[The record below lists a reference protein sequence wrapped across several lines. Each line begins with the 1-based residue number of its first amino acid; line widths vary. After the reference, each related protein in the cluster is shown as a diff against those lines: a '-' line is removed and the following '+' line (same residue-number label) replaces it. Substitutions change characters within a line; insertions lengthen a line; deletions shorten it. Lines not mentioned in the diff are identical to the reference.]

1 MTTHAQAI
9 LNVGKSEQFRAPTG
23 DLYVLDQTLVPFE
36 VVRIFFISG
45 PKGAIRGKH
54 AHQQCSQFLAVV
66 SGSVMV
72 RIETPVRSKH
82 EVLLETGDFLNLPP
96 LHWASEEFL
105 SEGTV
110 LLVLCDLP
118 YEESDYLR
126 EYEHFEAEVSSL
138 SPQP

>member
-1 MTTHAQAI
+1 MTSQARAI
-9 LNVGKSEQFRAPTG
+9 LNVGRSQRFRAPTG

-54 AHQQCSQFLAVV
+54 AHKQCSQFLAVL
-66 SGSVMV
+66 SGSVIV
-72 RIETPVRSKH
+72 RVESPVRSKH
-82 EVLLETGDFLNLPP
+82 ELLLETGDLLNVPP

-118 YEESDYLR
+118 YDESDYLR
-126 EYEHFEAEVSSL
+126 EYEHFAAEVSGFL
-138 SPQP
+138 PRP